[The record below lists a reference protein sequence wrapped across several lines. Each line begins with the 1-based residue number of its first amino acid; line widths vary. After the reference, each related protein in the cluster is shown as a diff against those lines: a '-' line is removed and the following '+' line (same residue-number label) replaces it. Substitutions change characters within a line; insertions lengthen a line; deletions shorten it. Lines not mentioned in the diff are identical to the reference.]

1 MKDYQKRAI
10 DNYRSKYDF
19 VTVRLPKGDAEKLQV
34 AAERARL
41 SRNDY
46 IVKAL
51 RKEARI
57 EVF

>member
-19 VTVRLPKGDAEKLQV
+19 VTVRLPKGDALKLQV
-34 AAERARL
+34 AADRVNL

-46 IVKAL
+46 IVKVL

-57 EVF
+57 EVL